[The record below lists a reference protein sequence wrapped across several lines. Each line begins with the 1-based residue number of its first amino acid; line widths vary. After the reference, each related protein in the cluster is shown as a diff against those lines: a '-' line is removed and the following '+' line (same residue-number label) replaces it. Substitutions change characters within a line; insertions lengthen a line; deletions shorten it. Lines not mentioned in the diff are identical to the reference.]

1 MYTFKKLLIKQFLAH
16 GSALSLISTG
26 SSSLYSGMG
35 TDEKQAQEVRRL
47 RRDLND
53 AQDKVHTLTSQLSTN
68 VSIKIKILIFV
79 FIVNFI
85 FFMIYYF
92 WWTTIVI

>member
-1 MYTFKKLLIKQFLAH
+1 MYLLLAH

-35 TDEKQAQEVRRL
+35 ADEKHAQEVRRL
-47 RRDLND
+47 RRDLSE

-68 VSIKIKILIFV
+68 VSKIFVYSLTVLFLIFYK
-79 FIVNFI
+79 
-85 FFMIYYF
+85 MLYEIY
-92 WWTTIVI
+92 